1 MTTQSAKLSEKPP
14 AGRPMR
20 LKEIA
25 LDNIPLI
32 GLLVLIGIVS
42 LISTSFLSIDNFL
55 NILRQTSI
63 NAVIAMGMTFVILTA
78 GIDLSVGSILAF
90 AGAICAS
97 LIAMDTPLAVAICAT
112 LATGALLGAAGGS
125 IVSVF
130 GVQPFIATLV
140 GMTMI
145 RGGVL
150 VFTEG
155 RPISTGNFDV
165 ANAFYEIGGGYVAGL
180 PVPVLIAGLV
190 FAFCWYLLNHTRTGR
205 YVYAIGGN
213 EQVARLAGINVRA
226 VKIKVY
232 ALSGMLAALAG
243 IILTARLESAQP
255 TAGLAYELDAI
266 AAVVLGGTSLMG
278 GRGRITGTL
287 IGALIIG
294 VLNNALNI
302 MDVSSYYQMI
312 AKGGVILLAVVL
324 DRRGKS

>member
-1 MTTQSAKLSEKPP
+1 MK
-14 AGRPMR
+14 
-20 LKEIA
+20 LKEFV
-25 LDNIPLI
+25 LENIPLI
-32 GLLVLIGIVS
+32 GLLILMLLVS
-42 LISTSFLSIDNFL
+42 LASANFMSVDNML

-78 GIDLSVGSILAF
+78 GIDLSVGSVLAF

-97 LIAMDTPLAVAICAT
+97 MIAADTPLLVALFAT
-112 LATGALLGAAGGS
+112 LAVGAALGAASGS
-125 IVSVF
+125 IVSFF

-145 RGGVL
+145 RGATL
-150 VFTEG
+150 VYTDG
-155 RPISTGNFDV
+155 RPISTGDFDV
-165 ANAFYEIGGGYVAGL
+165 AYTFYEIGGGYVAGIPI
-180 PVPVLIAGLV
+180 PVIIAGVV
-190 FAFCWYLLNHTRTGR
+190 FLACWYVLNHTRMGR
-205 YVYAIGGN
+205 YVYAVGGN
-213 EQVARLAGINVRA
+213 EQVAKLAGVNVA
-226 VKIKVY
+226 KVKITVF
-232 ALSGMLAALAG
+232 AISGALAALAG

-324 DRRGKS
+324 DRRGKTSE

>member
-1 MTTQSAKLSEKPP
+1 VKI
-14 AGRPMR
+14 
-20 LKEIA
+20 KEFA

-32 GLLVLIGIVS
+32 GLLILMLFV
-42 LISTSFLSIDNFL
+42 SFLNPNFMSVDNLL
-55 NILRQTSI
+55 NILRQTSV

-78 GIDLSVGSILAF
+78 GIDLSVGSVLAF

-97 LIAMDTPLAVAICAT
+97 MIAADMPLLVAVGATLIA
-112 LATGALLGAAGGS
+112 GAMFGAASGS
-125 IVSVF
+125 IVSHF

-140 GMTMI
+140 AMTMI

-150 VFTEG
+150 VYTDG

-165 ANAFYEIGGGYVAGL
+165 ANAFYEIGGGYVGGI
-180 PVPVLIAGLV
+180 PVPVIVAAVV
-190 FAFCWYLLNHTRTGR
+190 FGICWYVLNHTRMGR
-205 YVYAIGGN
+205 YVYSVGGN
-213 EQVARLAGINVRA
+213 EQVARLAGINVAA
-226 VKIKVY
+226 VKVTVY
-232 ALSGMLAALAG
+232 AISGTLAALAG

-302 MDVSSYYQMI
+302 LDVSSYFQMI

-324 DRRGKS
+324 DRRGKTS